1 MNNYHDKISNVKK
14 LLLLK
19 VLFII
24 LLIAIIYLLISI
36 QKEILNKYN
45 NKGIYINKINK
56 LEAELNSI
64 KILDSHSYKILNRTL
79 LKLNQLFEKN
89 LLNKINIVYSAK
101 KKVNI
106 NQVEASIKGGRK
118 WVKNENKSNEINL
131 GFQLDPG
138 YILRTMM
145 TLASIMDSQSYETK
159 IRLHFAVV
167 LNFTAENMIKIYS
180 LREKIRND
188 VEFNFYNAKKV
199 EKDFKGVHPKGPG
212 AIAKIILPDLLPD
225 DIDRIIVF
233 DTGDLLV
240 LRDLREMY
248 NWDMGNYLYLGAPD
262 TCIGRFARISKK
274 RFKVYI
280 NIGHFL
286 LNVKK
291 IREQNMYA
299 QFLKY
304 KNVYKNMIVDQDL
317 MNDVAQDK
325 IGYLPVRFGLF
336 SPFRNDKDS
345 DNPKVRNQ
353 YEFYQMGE
361 KLKKLKNKFPYIPEN
376 SKDFFRQSYN
386 PVVIHQWNGK
396 WGGGRGISL
405 FRRLATCYMKY
416 AGVYDE
422 LCKKIPLYCK
432 K

>member
-1 MNNYHDKISNVKK
+1 MNKDHDKISNIKK
-14 LLLLK
+14 ILLLK
-19 VLFII
+19 LLFII
-24 LLIAIIYLLISI
+24 LLLTIINLLISI
-36 QKEILNKYN
+36 QKIILSKYN
-45 NKGIYINKINK
+45 FKELYTNKIKK
-56 LEAELNSI
+56 LEAELNSM
-64 KILDSHSYKILNRTL
+64 KILDSHNYKLLNRTL
-79 LKLNQLFEKN
+79 LKFNQEFEKN
-89 LLNKINIVYSAK
+89 LLNKINIIYSEK

-106 NQVEASIKGGRK
+106 NQIEASIKGGRK

-145 TLASIMDSQSYETK
+145 TLASIIDSQSYETK

-167 LNFTAENMIKIYS
+167 LNFTAENMTKIYS
-180 LREKIRND
+180 LREKIRDD
-188 VEFNFYNAKKV
+188 VEFNFYNAEKV
-199 EKDFKGVHPKGPG
+199 EVDFKGVHPKGPG
-212 AIAKIILPDLLPD
+212 AIAKIILPHILPD
-225 DIDRIIVF
+225 DINRIILF

-248 NWDMGNYLYLGAPD
+248 NWDMGEYLYLGAPD
-262 TCIGRFARISKK
+262 TCIGRMALISKK
-274 RFKVYI
+274 PFEVYI

-304 KNVYKNMIVDQDL
+304 KDAYKNIIADQDL
-317 MNDVAQDK
+317 MNDVAQNQ

-336 SPFRNDKDS
+336 SPFIDDKDS
-345 DNPKVRNQ
+345 DDPKINNQ
-353 YEFYQMGE
+353 YEIYKMDE
-361 KLKKLKNKFPYIPEN
+361 KKLKNKFPYLPKN
-376 SKDFFRQSYN
+376 TSDYFRQSYN

-396 WGGGRGISL
+396 WGEGHGLSIY
-405 FRRLATCYMKY
+405 RRLANCYMRY
-416 AGVYDE
+416 AGIYDE
-422 LCKKIPLYCK
+422 LCEKIPLFCK

>member
-1 MNNYHDKISNVKK
+1 MNNYEYYKIFNGKYF
-14 LLLLK
+14 LLLK
-19 VLFII
+19 TIFII
-24 LLIAIIYLLISI
+24 LIVLIIYLLISI
-36 QKEILNKYN
+36 QKVIIKKFYI
-45 NKGIYINKINK
+45 KSKYINKIAK
-56 LEAELNSI
+56 LEAELNSM
-64 KILDSHSYKILNRTL
+64 KMLDSHNYKLLNRTL
-79 LKLNQLFEKN
+79 LKLNQEFERN
-89 LLNKINIVYSAK
+89 LLNKINEIYSK
-101 KKVNI
+101 NKIVNI
-106 NQVEASIKGGRK
+106 NQIEASIKGGRK

-145 TLASIMDSQSYETK
+145 TLASIIDSQSYKTK

-167 LNFTAENMIKIYS
+167 LNFTAENMTKIYS
-180 LREKIRND
+180 LREKIRDD
-188 VEFNFYNAKKV
+188 VEFNFYNAEKV

-212 AIAKIILPDLLPD
+212 AIAKIILPHLLPD
-225 DIDRIIVF
+225 DIDRIILF

-248 NWDMGNYLYLGAPD
+248 NWDMRNYLYLGAPD
-262 TCIGRFARISKK
+262 PCIGKKALISKK
-274 RFKVYI
+274 PYDVYI

-291 IREQNMYA
+291 IKEKNMY
-299 QFLKY
+299 QIFLKNKNAY
-304 KNVYKNMIVDQDL
+304 KNIIADQDL
-317 MNDVAQDK
+317 MNDVAQKK

-336 SPFRNDKDS
+336 SPFLNDKDS
-345 DNPKVRNQ
+345 DDPKVRNQ
-353 YEFYQMGE
+353 YEYYKMT
-361 KLKKLKNKFPYIPEN
+361 KKKLKNKFPYMPKN
-376 SKDFFRQSYN
+376 TSDFFRQSYN

-396 WGGGRGISL
+396 WAFGGGLSIY
-405 FRRLATCYMKY
+405 RRLATCYMKI

>member
-1 MNNYHDKISNVKK
+1 MNSYEYYKIFNGKYF
-14 LLLLK
+14 LLLK
-19 VLFII
+19 TIFII
-24 LLIAIIYLLISI
+24 LIVLIIYLLISI
-36 QKEILNKYN
+36 QKVIIKKFDIKSKYLNK
-45 NKGIYINKINK
+45 IAK
-56 LEAELNSI
+56 LEAELNSM
-64 KILDSHSYKILNRTL
+64 KILDSHNYKLLNRTL
-79 LKLNQLFEKN
+79 LKLNQEFESN
-89 LLNKINIVYSAK
+89 LLNKINEIYSK
-101 KKVNI
+101 NKIVNI
-106 NQVEASIKGGRK
+106 NQIEASIKGGRK

-145 TLASIMDSQSYETK
+145 TLASIIDSQSYKTK

-167 LNFTAENMIKIYS
+167 LNFTAENMTKIYS
-180 LREKIRND
+180 LREKIRDD
-188 VEFNFYNAKKV
+188 VEFNFYNAEKV

-212 AIAKIILPDLLPD
+212 AIAKIILPHLLPD
-225 DIDRIIVF
+225 DIDRIILF

-248 NWDMGNYLYLGAPD
+248 NWNMRNYLYLGAPD
-262 TCIGRFARISKK
+262 PCIGKKALISKK
-274 RFKVYI
+274 PYDVYI

-291 IREQNMYA
+291 IKEKNMY
-299 QFLKY
+299 QIFLKNKNAY
-304 KNVYKNMIVDQDL
+304 KNIIADQDL
-317 MNDVAQDK
+317 MNDVAQKK

-336 SPFRNDKDS
+336 SPFLSDKDS
-345 DNPKVRNQ
+345 DDPKVRNQ
-353 YEFYQMGE
+353 YEYYKMT
-361 KLKKLKNKFPYIPEN
+361 KKKLKNKFPYIPKN
-376 SKDFFRQSYN
+376 TSDFFRQSYN

-396 WGGGRGISL
+396 WAFGGGLSIY
-405 FRRLATCYMKY
+405 RRLATCYMKI